1 MGIYINKGNAAFR
14 DIVTHEYVDKSSL
27 IPLVNATLNSE
38 NRYSCVTRCRRF
50 GKSMAARMLC
60 AYYDKSCD
68 SRELFRGLKAEQDK
82 SFETYLNKYYVIC
95 VDMTDFTTRFRNET
109 EIVNI
114 IQNKIINDVLLEFPQ
129 IIRQEDD
136 DLMEI
141 LSRISQS
148 TGERFVMIIDEWD
161 AILREMGTDDYIV
174 TAFVDLLRRLFKGS
188 NSNIVFA
195 GAYLTGILPIK
206 RYNTESALNNFREY
220 TMIRPGKM
228 FGALGFTH
236 EEVKMLCEKHNMDLS
251 EMERWYDGY
260 RIGKASHIFNP
271 YSVMRA
277 INEEEYG
284 SYWTT
289 TGAYDSVITYI
300 QMNYDGLKDDVIRML
315 SGEHVY
321 VNTTKFQNDMRI
333 VKNRNDVLTVLI
345 HLGYLAYDGD
355 TNECY
360 IPNKEV
366 ADEFLNAV
374 EDTSWTRLVDAITAS
389 QNLLNATIAG
399 NETAVAQAIDLAHD
413 ENTSILSY
421 NDENS
426 LACVLTVA
434 YIWAR
439 NEYVIHRE
447 YATGKGF
454 ADLVMIPRRSVNKP
468 ALVIEL
474 KFNHAAETAIDQIKC
489 KEYPAKIAEYSGD
502 ILLVG
507 INYDREQK
515 RHTCK
520 IERFLGKN
528 S

>member
-1 MGIYINKGNAAFR
+1 MGIYINKGNNAFR
-14 DIVTHEYVDKSSL
+14 DIVNGEYVDKTSL
-27 IPLVNATLNSE
+27 IPFVNMTLNTE
-38 NRYSCVTRCRRF
+38 FRYSCVTRSRRF
-50 GKSMAARMLC
+50 GKSMAAKMLC

-68 SRELFRGLKAEQDK
+68 SRELFSGLKAEQD
-82 SFETYLNKYYVIC
+82 STFETYLNKYYVIC
-95 VDMTDFTTRFRNET
+95 VDITDFTTRFRNEK
-109 EIVNI
+109 EIVKIMQQEI
-114 IQNKIINDVLLEFPQ
+114 IDDVMKTFPNVEVNE
-129 IIRQEDD
+129 RD

-141 LSRISQS
+141 LYRFSEN

-161 AILREMGTDDYIV
+161 AILRERGTDDYVV
-174 TAFVDLLRRLFKGS
+174 TSYVDWLLRLFKGF
-188 NSNIVFA
+188 NSNVVFA

-228 FGALGFTH
+228 SSVLGFTY
-236 EEVKMLCEKHNMDLS
+236 EEVEKLCEKHCMDLS

-260 RIGKASHIFNP
+260 QIGKASRMFNP

-277 INEEEYG
+277 ISEEDYG

-289 TGAYDSVITYI
+289 TSAYDSVNTYI
-300 QMNYDGLKDDVIRML
+300 QMNFDGLKDDIISML
-315 SGEHVY
+315 SGGRVN

-333 VKNRNDVLTVLI
+333 VRSKNDVLTILI
-345 HLGYLAYDGD
+345 HLGYLAYDEGKKQ
-355 TNECY
+355 CY

-374 EDTSWTRLVDAITAS
+374 EDTSWTRLVDTISAS
-389 QNLLNATIAG
+389 QNLLAATISG
-399 NETAVAQAIDLAHD
+399 NEQAVAKAIDLAHD

-426 LACVLTVA
+426 LACVLSIA
-434 YIWAR
+434 YIWAK

-447 YATGKGF
+447 CATGKGY
-454 ADLVMIPRRSVNKP
+454 ADLVMIPRRNVSKP

-474 KFNHAAETAIDQIKC
+474 KYNQSTDTAISQIKR
-489 KEYPAKIAEYSGD
+489 KNYPAKLADYTGD

-507 INYDREQK
+507 INYDMESKQ
-515 RHTCK
+515 HTCK
-520 IERFLGKN
+520 IEKYRNFTM
-528 S
+528 